1 MWNVDHPY
9 TLPNQY
15 HKIHEE
21 QLRAWEQNEDQDREF
36 L

>member
-1 MWNVDHPY
+1 MWSVDHPY
-9 TLPNQY
+9 TLLSQH

-21 QLRAWEQNEDQDREF
+21 QLRAWEQNEGQYQEF